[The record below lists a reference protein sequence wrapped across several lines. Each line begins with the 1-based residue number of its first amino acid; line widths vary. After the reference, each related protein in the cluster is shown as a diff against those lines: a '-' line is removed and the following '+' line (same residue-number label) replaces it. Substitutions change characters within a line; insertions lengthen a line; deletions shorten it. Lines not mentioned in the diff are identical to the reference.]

1 MQAVRRLVAVVGVCP
16 QGPDLVEQEVVFQ
29 LEVLDVFGGF
39 GQDVGLVEA
48 GRRRQPFELVEV
60 DVGDVVEHAERGYGV
75 LQLDELGVDVCAVLL
90 LDLVVRGPAL
100 AAGHAGGGGGSRRL
114 LRRRKHGPQA
124 WRHGRRVCPHGVG
137 RVRRHALVPARVHR
151 VWRDVRERR
160 GRLPRLVHHG
170 VHVAA
175 AAAAAAAFEAWF
187 AGIVDIAGTAGTAGT
202 VDTAD
207 IVVSSVGSRLDSVV
221 AVVVEDIAGIAGTVG
236 IAGIA
241 GTVGVAGRAA
251 GGVGCENAVILYSV
265 PDFEIVVGGGP
276 VAGWRPSG
284 RRRRRSSGCFYSF
297 CCRRAWLLACGRTCR
312 RCRAFPRPRRTEG

>member
-137 RVRRHALVPARVHR
+137 RVRRHAFVPARVHR

-160 GRLPRLVHHG
+160 GRLPRLVHNG

-175 AAAAAAAFEAWF
+175 AAAAAAAFS
-187 AGIVDIAGTAGTAGT
+187 DRRT
-202 VDTAD
+202 
-207 IVVSSVGSRLDSVV
+207 SPLVV
-221 AVVVEDIAGIAGTVG
+221 AAQ
-236 IAGIA
+236 
-241 GTVGVAGRAA
+241 GVLVLRAWAGRAWRNTDTYLTRTGVQHNSSTAPTTSPTPLSQPTHHLGLQTCPYSGRTLPCRIIEHPPSMARPHASTA
-251 GGVGCENAVILYSV
+251 GGRIM
-265 PDFEIVVGGGP
+265 D
-276 VAGWRPSG
+276 
-284 RRRRRSSGCFYSF
+284 
-297 CCRRAWLLACGRTCR
+297 
-312 RCRAFPRPRRTEG
+312 